1 MVRVETAK
9 FKFVPFFY
17 TQFGAKPPNLKAANI
32 SSYMIVSFK
41 PCTYTSH

>member
-17 TQFGAKPPNLKAANI
+17 AQFGAKPPNLKAANI
-32 SSYMIVSFK
+32 SSYIYGSFF
-41 PCTYTSH
+41 